1 MVLVDATE
9 GFARHRSLIAVCV
22 VGAVVEA
29 AVLLAIVPSAEP
41 LASQGLAVPPL
52 GFFHDLRWLFVYHE
66 SWVGFWFGLGALLLL
81 RAGATT
87 VMVRLA
93 WPDDRRVPSAR
104 VTFVSSLAFT
114 ALAAVLFSPSASLLV
129 GIAVVPFSWPYI
141 AAVPA
146 MLLIALLLSDGGL
159 VSTWWRAMPP
169 LRALAWMAAS
179 FLVLSAAAL
188 VTTSLPRIAGL
199 PVAGLTGLF
208 NAWAW
213 NGLTSTMAHRPSRLR
228 WPLPVKPVT
237 AAAVLLAIVAVAR
250 LSFTLAARPPLIG
263 QPTGSANGALRPVLV
278 VGGFGSSCCLQAL
291 GLQRH
296 SPDLLVQQFSYRGL
310 DQAGQPL
317 THGSAAGDVA
327 LPVLGDRIDAQVAQ
341 LHQRTGQAVSIVA
354 ESEGTLATYAYL
366 ARHPGG
372 PLAAIVLLSPIV
384 DPGQATY
391 PAAGHEGRGVAAVWE
406 LRTIVKA
413 VGGLSPFGSASIDD
427 LLQSTGEEGARY
439 AASARCAVGY
449 PRLTVVPLADAVTLP
464 IKLARSVLIVPAFH
478 GGLLGRADVQQRI
491 HAFLDGERVR
501 TPRSWQALAAVVSG
515 GASAWK
521 APDLLAPTRG
531 CGNG

>member
-9 GFARHRSLIAVCV
+9 GFARHRALIAVCV
-22 VGAVVEA
+22 VGAVAEA
-29 AVLLAIVPSAEP
+29 AVLLAVVPSAEP

-81 RAGATT
+81 RAAATT
-87 VMVRLA
+87 VLVRLA

-114 ALAAVLFSPSASLLV
+114 ALAALLLSPSASLLV
-129 GIAVVPFSWPYI
+129 GIAVVPFSWPYL

-208 NAWAW
+208 DACALF
-213 NGLTSTMAHRPSRLR
+213 GLTSTMAATSATRRPSRIR

-250 LSFTLAARPPLIG
+250 LSFTLAATPPVIG
-263 QPTGSANGALRPVLV
+263 RAAASGTSGLRPVLV
-278 VGGFGSSCCLQAL
+278 VGGFGSSCCLQAR
-291 GLQRH
+291 GLQRR

-317 THGSAAGDVA
+317 PHGSGAGAVA
-327 LPVLGDRIDAQVAQ
+327 LPVLGDRIEAQVAQ
-341 LHQRTGQAVSIVA
+341 LYQRTGQAVSIVA

-391 PAAGHEGRGVAAVWE
+391 PAAGHEG
-406 LRTIVKA
+406 
-413 VGGLSPFGSASIDD
+413 
-427 LLQSTGEEGARY
+427 
-439 AASARCAVGY
+439 
-449 PRLTVVPLADAVTLP
+449 
-464 IKLARSVLIVPAFH
+464 
-478 GGLLGRADVQQRI
+478 
-491 HAFLDGERVR
+491 
-501 TPRSWQALAAVVSG
+501 
-515 GASAWK
+515 
-521 APDLLAPTRG
+521 
-531 CGNG
+531 